1 MNVFAD
7 TMVLTGRMMKHMTRS
22 VDTIMTVVLMPIML
36 MLAFIYI
43 FGGAMTIPQETYKGF
58 IVPAILL
65 FTVASDDQCHFQ
77 FYLSAT
83 CSDQQYF
90 NWISPK
96 GRCI

>member
-43 FGGAMTIPQETYKGF
+43 FGGAMTIPQET
-58 IVPAILL
+58 
-65 FTVASDDQCHFQ
+65 
-77 FYLSAT
+77 
-83 CSDQQYF
+83 
-90 NWISPK
+90 
-96 GRCI
+96 